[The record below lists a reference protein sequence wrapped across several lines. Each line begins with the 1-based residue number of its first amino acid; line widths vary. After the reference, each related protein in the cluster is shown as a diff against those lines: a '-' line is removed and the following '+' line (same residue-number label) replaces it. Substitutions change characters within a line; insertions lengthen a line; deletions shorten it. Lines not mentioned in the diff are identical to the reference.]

1 MKMENKIMCWDNL
14 FRTVFGGIATKNKGC
29 PRREDSLFCYG
40 FWLGNQS
47 SNRMFMISQAAFAT
61 LVPGPNTAATPA

>member
-14 FRTVFGGIATKNKGC
+14 FRTVFGESPRKTKAVPGE
-29 PRREDSLFCYG
+29 RTALFCYG
-40 FWLGNQS
+40 LWLGNQS

>member
-1 MKMENKIMCWDNL
+1 MGKFNKAGYAGQMNA
-14 FRTVFGGIATKNKGC
+14 VIAGPETEKGC

-40 FWLGNQS
+40 LWLGNQS